1 MLTSCNIFS
10 SSSTTKIFIISYTL
24 SCKKYLDYDVTLLF
38 IVLVGGGSV
47 KVSEVSKLTGVS
59 VRTLHYYDE
68 IGLLKPDSIG
78 ENNYRLYHER
88 NLQQLQQILFF
99 RELGIPLKKIKN
111 IIQNPEFDSIEALE
125 MQRNVLEDKK
135 KKLEELITTIDK
147 TIQYERGEIKMT
159 KEERFNGF
167 DFDTNE
173 YEREARERWGDE
185 AVDTSKEKVK
195 QLKKSGEQDFE
206 VIMNERFR
214 KLAALRHHRPDSEA
228 AQAAIA
234 GWYEELNKIGNYS
247 LEAFQGL
254 GEMYVHDERFTKNID
269 QFGEGLAQFMCEA
282 MREFVNRNK

>member
-1 MLTSCNIFS
+1 M
-10 SSSTTKIFIISYTL
+10 
-24 SCKKYLDYDVTLLF
+24 F

-88 NLQQLQQILFF
+88 NLRQLQQILFF
-99 RELGIPLKKIKN
+99 RELGIPLKKIKQ
-111 IIQNPEFDSIEALE
+111 IIQNPDFDSIEALE
-125 MQRNVLEDKK
+125 MQRKVLEEKRE
-135 KKLEELITTIDK
+135 KLSELIATIDK
-147 TIQYERGEIKMT
+147 TIQFERGEIEMT
-159 KEERFNGF
+159 KAERFKGF

-173 YEREARERWGDE
+173 YEQEARERWGDE
-185 AVDTSKEKVK
+185 AVDASKEKVK
-195 QLKKSGEQDFE
+195 QLKESEEDFAKM
-206 VIMNERFR
+206 MNVRFR
-214 KLAALRHHRPDSEA
+214 KLAALRNQRPDSEA

-254 GEMYVHDERFTKNID
+254 GEMYVADERFTNNID
-269 QFGEGLAQFMCEA
+269 QFGEGLAAFMCEA
-282 MREFVNRNK
+282 MREFANRNK